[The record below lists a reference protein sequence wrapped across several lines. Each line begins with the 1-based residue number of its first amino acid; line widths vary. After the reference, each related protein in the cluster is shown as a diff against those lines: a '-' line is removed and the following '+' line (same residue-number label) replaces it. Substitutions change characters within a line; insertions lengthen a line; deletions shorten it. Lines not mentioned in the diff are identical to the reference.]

1 MGIYT
6 PNSPAKSTPLLGIC
20 DLTRHRFRPVVL
32 ATTKCEGGRKEL
44 DILMVCSRCGYARE
58 ARQLQQASEQLARDV
73 MADAEK
79 QADQEVPDASHDSP
93 GAETCDDEDQ
103 QSAAENKART
113 KIN

>member
-6 PNSPAKSTPLLGIC
+6 PNSPAERTPLLGIC
-20 DLTRHRFRPVVL
+20 DLTRHRLRPVVL
-32 ATTKCEGGRKEL
+32 ATTKCEDGRREFE
-44 DILMVCSRCGYARE
+44 ILMVCSRCGYARE

-73 MADAEK
+73 MAEAEK
-79 QADQEVPDASHDSP
+79 QSDQEVPDASDDSP

-103 QSAAENKART
+103 KNQPGKTARK